1 MISNLT
7 GDFLSRCYPFANE
20 IRPYQAGCSGI
31 LCKPKIWTPWT
42 NTWTKMLAIQGVS
55 VQEMWCCA
63 VSRLRLNQ
71 TLIANN
77 IVDFVSMCFTLQMDP
92 DFAREA
98 LVRSFVNPFPGFT
111 RCGGNPGWNPWRPCA
126 SIQEM
131 WSRHNFILFSGPLCL
146 PSFLDISGVRWIS
159 TLSEQLSSM
168 LIQHR
173 GFSKFSR
180 FLPVCWLSYVPGHMR
195 TRFPKT
201 TWKLLFK
208 RITI

>member
-1 MISNLT
+1 MLCCQQAESKSDLDCKQHSWFCFYVLYSSNGTRLCQ
-7 GDFLSRCYPFANE
+7 G
-20 IRPYQAGCSGI
+20 GCSEI
-31 LCKPKIWTPWT
+31 LCKPI
-42 NTWTKMLAIQGVS
+42 
-55 VQEMWCCA
+55 
-63 VSRLRLNQ
+63 SR
-71 TLIANN
+71 
-77 IVDFVSMCFTLQMDP
+77 
-92 DFAREA
+92 
-98 LVRSFVNPFPGFT
+98 

-131 WSRHNFILFSGPLCL
+131 WSKHNFILFSGPLCL